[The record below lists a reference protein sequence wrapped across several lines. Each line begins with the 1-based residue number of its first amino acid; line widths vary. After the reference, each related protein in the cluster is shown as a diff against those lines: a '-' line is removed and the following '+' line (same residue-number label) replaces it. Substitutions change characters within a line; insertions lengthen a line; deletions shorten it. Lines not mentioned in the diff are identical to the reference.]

1 MLPPVA
7 NDEAR
12 HTQPA
17 RFELPLFSFSLAIPL
32 RLCGE
37 KVWSMRNSLGEPDGF
52 GDLDGFHPAIGQQT
66 EDAGPHRAEIVLR
79 VERPAVLAG
88 QRRIE
93 RRAEADADTAVRVG
107 GNGRTRVADAR
118 AKSAQRIAE
127 KQLKFH
133 FP

>member
-17 RFELPLFSFSLAIPL
+17 RFELPFFSFSLAIPL
-32 RLCGE
+32 RLCAFAV
-37 KVWSMRNSLGEPDGF
+37 VWSMRNSLGEPDGF
-52 GDLDGFHPAIGQQT
+52 GDLDGFHPAIGQQS

-107 GNGRTRVADAR
+107 GHGRIRVAD
-118 AKSAQRIAE
+118 
-127 KQLKFH
+127 
-133 FP
+133 